1 MSITF
6 SDGMF
11 ILVEADERGQWWP
24 ALSWQSNQFIK
35 AMEFGTMKS
44 MCIPNPLTKTKTFT
58 QDGMKFHFLI
68 ENDWG
73 PCTLVNE
80 TTNKKRAII
89 YPEIGKSECLNYDN
103 IKQSKITIKS

>member
-6 SDGMF
+6 TDGIL
-11 ILVEADERGQWWP
+11 ILVEADNQGSWWQ
-24 ALSWQSNQFIK
+24 ALQWQSEEFIK

-44 MCIPNPLTKTKTFT
+44 MCYPNPLTRTKTFVH
-58 QDGMKFHFLI
+58 DDMKYHFLI

-80 TTNKKRAII
+80 TTKKKRSLK
-89 YPEIGKSECLNYDN
+89 YFNIGKSEYISRDK
-103 IKQSKITIKS
+103 IRQSQILI